1 MIVSRGFFGLLA
13 SAACLLGP
21 FGPPLFMEIA
31 VMRILISPPAYYL
44 PGTMTTRKYLTFGG
58 GAVRVEAGLRPV
70 VRVVGVDGAGCNIVG
85 SLCNQGLLHVEPVAV
100 NTDAHNLLGLRC
112 RKLLIGKTVTGG
124 RGAAG
129 NPATGEAAVKADIG
143 KMEAVF
149 QGTEVLFLICGLGG
163 GTGTGATPVLA
174 CLGRE
179 MGALVVVLT
188 VHPFKAEGHTR
199 NQTAAAGLERLR
211 DSADVVVM
219 VRNDKLVEEFPD
231 LNFQEAL
238 RVADHLLLNPVKSIT
253 QLLTREDLPN
263 LRKVLQ
269 IRDIA
274 HLGFGEASVHLGP
287 RMVIHDAVSS
297 LMPHGDISGHDRA
310 LAVIH
315 CPPGFKE
322 DDLHRFI
329 RELHLFIHMDAQIMW
344 GPIVDPALQD
354 EVRLMT
360 IVGRVRELPDPPAGE
375 ALPVEPLPDNDEPGI

>member
-1 MIVSRGFFGLLA
+1 
-13 SAACLLGP
+13 
-21 FGPPLFMEIA
+21 METT
-31 VMRILISPPAYYL
+31 VMGILISPPAYYL
-44 PGTMTTRKYLTFGG
+44 PGTMTTQKYLTFGG
-58 GAVRVEAGLRPV
+58 GAARVEAGLRPV
-70 VRVVGVDGAGCNIVG
+70 VRVVGVGGAGCNIVG
-85 SLCNQGLLHVEPVAV
+85 LLAGQGLRHVEPVAV

-129 NPATGEAAVKADIG
+129 DPATGEAALKADIG
-143 KMEAVF
+143 KMEAVL

-163 GTGTGATPVLA
+163 GTGTGAAPVLA

-188 VHPFKAEGHTR
+188 VHPFRAEGRTR
-199 NQTAAAGLERLR
+199 NQTAAAGLDRLR

-274 HLGFGEASVHLGP
+274 HLGFGESSVHLGP

-297 LMPHGDISGHDRA
+297 LMPQGDISGHDRA

-329 RELHLFIHMDAQIMW
+329 RELHLFIHLDAQIMW
-344 GPIVDPALQD
+344 GPIVDPALRD
-354 EVRLMT
+354 EVRIMT
-360 IVGRVRELPDPPAGE
+360 IVGRVRELPDPPVCE
-375 ALPVEPLPDNDEPGI
+375 ALLVEPLPDNKEPGI